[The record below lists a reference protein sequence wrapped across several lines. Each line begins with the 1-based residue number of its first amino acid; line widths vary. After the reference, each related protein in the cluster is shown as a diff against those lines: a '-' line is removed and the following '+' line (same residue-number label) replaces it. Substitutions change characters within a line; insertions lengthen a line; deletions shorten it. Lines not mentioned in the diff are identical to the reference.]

1 MCIRDRNYFLS
12 DDANELDKWKFPSGT
27 INPDSH
33 IVVFASDK
41 DRTLWPGGDW
51 VPAVN
56 FGTSWHYNE
65 GSDQI
70 PDNWKSPDFDISDWL
85 AGYTPIG
92 FGDDDDMTIID
103 PVLSL
108 YMRINFQ
115 VVDIENIIYGLLHM
129 DYDDGFVAYLNG
141 QEFARDN
148 IIGSPPAFD
157 QGTITWREASMING
171 GAPSLFWVDSTDTWL
186 NEGQNVLAL
195 QVHNF
200 NSSSSDLSCIPFFSI
215 GRDVTSGN
223 VADIAEEI
231 DIPISMLHSNFKI
244 SSEGE
249 TILITSIDGTIIDSL
264 NTCLL
269 YTSPSPR
276 DRTRSRMPSSA

>member
-1 MCIRDRNYFLS
+1 
-12 DDANELDKWKFPSGT
+12 
-27 INPDSH
+27 
-33 IVVFASDK
+33 
-41 DRTLWPGGDW
+41 
-51 VPAVN
+51 
-56 FGTSWHYNE
+56 
-65 GSDQI
+65 
-70 PDNWKSPDFDISDWL
+70 
-85 AGYTPIG
+85 
-92 FGDDDDMTIID
+92 
-103 PVLSL
+103 
-108 YMRINFQ
+108 
-115 VVDIENIIYGLLHM
+115 
-129 DYDDGFVAYLNG
+129 
-141 QEFARDN
+141 
-148 IIGSPPAFD
+148 
-157 QGTITWREASMING
+157 MING